1 MSSIHRLLLLRRR
14 RDGPIQ
20 DVDVMRVAHLALRR
34 EGGGTAKG
42 FQGCGKLCVDP
53 ICRPSTDQR
62 YVRPGNMQ
70 PGLLL
75 K

>member
-1 MSSIHRLLLLRRR
+1 MFSIHRLLLLRRR

-20 DVDVMRVAHLALRR
+20 DVDAMRVSHLALRR
-34 EGGGTAKG
+34 EGGNEKG
-42 FQGCGKLCVDP
+42 FQGCGKLCLDP
-53 ICRPSTDQR
+53 ICRPSMDQR